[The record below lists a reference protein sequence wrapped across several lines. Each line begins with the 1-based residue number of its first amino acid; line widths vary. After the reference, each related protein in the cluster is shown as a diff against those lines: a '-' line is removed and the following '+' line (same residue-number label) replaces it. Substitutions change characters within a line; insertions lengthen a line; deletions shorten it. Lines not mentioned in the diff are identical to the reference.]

1 MFAATDFP
9 TRQVFYAMTR
19 LLQIVRRAAVAWWD
33 DDSFR
38 VAAVLAFY
46 TIFSLS
52 PLLVISVAV
61 AGLVFGQ
68 EEARSRLATELDAL
82 IGPEGG
88 NAVAEVVKRSEFTS
102 GGPLA
107 ITVGVVTLLIGSTVL
122 FAELQTALN
131 KMWGVKADP
140 ERAGGLWRILYRR
153 LLSFGLVLA
162 VAFLLLVSLA
172 VSAALSAAEDRL
184 VQWLPGV
191 SFGWRLANLATSFA
205 LVAAV
210 FTLVYRFLPDVK
222 IAWRDAA
229 VGGISTSLL
238 FNAGKYLIGVYLG
251 RSGLASTYG
260 QAGSFV
266 VFLIWVFY
274 SALIC
279 LYGAELTQAYA
290 RERGSRIQPDDHAV
304 RR

>member
-1 MFAATDFP
+1 MAG
-9 TRQVFYAMTR
+9 
-19 LLQIVRRAAVAWWD
+19 LLQILKRAAVAWWND
-33 DDSFR
+33 DAFR

-52 PLLVISVAV
+52 PLLVISVAI

-68 EEARSRLATELDAL
+68 EEARTRLASELDSL

-88 NAVAEVVKRSEFTS
+88 AAIAEVVKRAELSG
-102 GGPLA
+102 GGPLS
-107 ITVGVVTLLIGSTVL
+107 ITVGILTLLIGSTIL

-131 KMWGVKADP
+131 RMWGVKADP
-140 ERAGGLWRILYRR
+140 EKAGGIWKILHRR

-172 VSAALSAAEDRL
+172 LSAALSAAEEQL
-184 VQWLPGV
+184 VRWLPGV
-191 SFGWRLANLATSFA
+191 PLGWRLANLATSFV

-222 IAWRDAA
+222 IAWQDAA
-229 VGGISTSLL
+229 VGGIATSFL
-238 FNAGKYLIGVYLG
+238 FNLGKYLIGAYLG
-251 RSGLASTYG
+251 QAGLANAYG

-274 SALIC
+274 SSLNC

-290 RERGSRIQPDDHAV
+290 RARGSRLEPDDHAV
-304 RR
+304 RQ

>member
-1 MFAATDFP
+1 
-9 TRQVFYAMTR
+9 MTGF
-19 LLQIVRRAAVAWWD
+19 LQILKGAAVAWWND
-33 DDSFR
+33 DAFR

-68 EEARSRLATELDAL
+68 EEARSRLAAELDTL

-88 NAVAEVVKRSEFTS
+88 NAVAEVVKRAELSSS
-102 GGPLA
+102 GSLA
-107 ITVGVVTLLIGSTVL
+107 ITFGVLTLLVGSTVL
-122 FAELQTALN
+122 FSELQTSLN

-140 ERAGGLWRILYRR
+140 EKAGGMWKILHRR

-172 VSAALSAAEDRL
+172 LSAMLSAAEDQL
-184 VQWLPGV
+184 VRWLPGV
-191 SFGWRLANLATSFA
+191 TWGWRLANLGTSFA
-205 LVAAV
+205 LVGAV

-222 IAWRDAA
+222 IAWQDAA
-229 VGGISTSLL
+229 VGGVSTSLL
-238 FNAGKYLIGVYLG
+238 FNAGKYLIGAYLG
-251 RSGLASTYG
+251 RARIASTYG

-290 RERGSRIQPDDHAV
+290 RARGSRIQPDDHAV